1 MSIGKRIKSYL
12 VFTSLGYRLIL
23 YLAVPLFIVGIYGW
37 AVSQTVGGSYRSYIA
52 PVTAILIIVEIM
64 ADHWFLGGIQE
75 KGAEKLDYL
84 KTSSRGMEA
93 MKSALIL
100 DLGRRFLEIL
110 AILGLCCLTARFLG
124 RDVPEPV
131 TVLVLPVLEAY
142 GLSVTGT
149 IITRFGSYLQN
160 NLAVSYAAA
169 TIGAICWGLAATNVL
184 PAVLLCLIMGFLSV
198 ASSVLAVKIAMT
210 RVKEGYY
217 DS

>member
-23 YLAVPLFIVGIYGW
+23 YLAVPLSIVGSYGW
-37 AVSQTVGGSYRSYIA
+37 IVSRTTSGSYIA
-52 PVTAILIIVEIM
+52 PMTAILIIVEIT

-110 AILGLCCLTARFLG
+110 AILGLCCLITRLLG

-131 TVLVLPVLEAY
+131 TVLALPVLEAY

-149 IITRFGSYLQN
+149 IITRFGSYLQI
-160 NLAVSYAAA
+160 NLGVSYAAA
-169 TIGAICWGLAATNVL
+169 TIGVICFGLAAINIL
-184 PAVLLCLIMGFLSV
+184 PAALLCLIMGFLSA
-198 ASSVLAVKIAMT
+198 ASSFLAVKIAMT